1 MKEREALTV
10 SRDCEST
17 ALWVVGSHAPLCGRI
32 KLTNKL
38 AQFGHSH
45 GYSVQEL
52 LDAARAAPIEA
63 PLETSATADAEE
75 GVTIS
80 TRFIEDTSD
89 KAVESTAEDPEDAFR
104 EALTHC
110 TTSASVMR
118 WDDRNEFSA
127 LDVDY
132 HGALTPPSRSTAL
145 GYIAELKPRPFAAW
159 VTHGGGIRAL
169 YKRHGA
175 LTAFEMAACG
185 ALHMRGLDTTCK
197 AEVITT
203 TRHPVPPR
211 GEQKCSAITWARQ
224 DLEGILRDWSSID
237 AATSVP
243 EEKVQEWLGSRG
255 LTFGRFSHAH
265 CPFDNSEL
273 ENGAPPVLFN
283 SDGVKCHRCAGMGH
297 KTNGY
302 ITWARLLAGKRSNR
316 VVESA
321 KTLVPWEH
329 AKLVLNEDYGS
340 MGLGDAVLKA
350 AYSAL
355 LKLTHDPEDPR
366 VRRVFDDYYVVR
378 GAGNVWLDS
387 STLNLVIPPPKAGR
401 FLAMPPTTRAWLDD
415 SGDEPK
421 WKVKPDECKIDLY
434 QTNQALPGWA
444 RVVPVRGKRV
454 FGHNRRYGD
463 DRFVRSVVKSEFP
476 IRYLSESSRASSESV
491 DEHFRRC
498 FPMIDMDFLR
508 LLLVARGY
516 AESGLGR
523 VPMLLITGPSG
534 AGKGQTLALA
544 AHILGDVAAAVPKDM
559 SFELGFGRG
568 LQTGGFVLCDEFAKN
583 PRWTK
588 ERVVAEFNKFLP
600 IARDYTYR
608 ELYIGPLKVRVDSV
622 VIAANVA
629 YGPEVME
636 HVQIG
641 RRFVYVPLRRKVPA
655 DKDWTRT
662 CGTGDI
668 SLWRTDPENAR
679 MADSLLSEIIDD
691 FFGLTV
697 PGETPTLFEDD
708 ARTLGF
714 DTVANCA
721 KASSDASEFS
731 ILTDVKTFF
740 VEVCKLADCKGQRK
754 CIDLSSESTVA
765 NLWRTLGD
773 KDHAGKFTG
782 KSNAIDELD
791 LTDVL
796 EIEGV
801 EDSASVFMLAPQA
814 RGSKLYVAFKM
825 ASRKNGPAL
834 AMNGDIP
841 SKLLTK

>member
-1 MKEREALTV
+1 MTEREALVV
-10 SRDCEST
+10 SRDGDGAT
-17 ALWVVGSHAPLCGRI
+17 ALWTVGNHKPLCGRI
-32 KLTNKL
+32 AMTEKL
-38 AQFGHSH
+38 ASFGHRH
-45 GYSVQEL
+45 KYTVHEL
-52 LDAARAAPIEA
+52 LAAARAVP
-63 PLETSATADAEE
+63 TGDSGDSATSEND
-75 GVTIS
+75 VTIS
-80 TRFIEDTSD
+80 TRIIEDTAD
-89 KAVESTAEDPEDAFR
+89 KSIESTSHDPEQAFKG
-104 EALTHC
+104 ALAHC
-110 TTSASVMR
+110 AESESIMK
-118 WDDRNEFSA
+118 WDDRDELSA

-132 HGALTPPSRSTAL
+132 HGALTPPSRATAM
-145 GYIAELKPRPFAAW
+145 GFIADLKPRPFAAW

-169 YKRHGA
+169 YKRHGS

-185 ALHMRGLDTTCK
+185 ALHMRGLDPTCK

-203 TRHPVPPR
+203 TRHPIPPR
-211 GEQKCSAITWARQ
+211 KKQTCSAITWATQ
-224 DLEGILRDWSSID
+224 DLEGILRDWSSVDEAMI
-237 AATSVP
+237 VP
-243 EEKVQEWLGSRG
+243 EEKIMDWLGSRG
-255 LTFGRFSHAH
+255 LAYGRYSHAH

-273 ENGAPPVLFN
+273 ENGTPPVLFN

-329 AKLVLNEDYGS
+329 AKLVLDEDYGS
-340 MGLGDAVLKA
+340 MGLGDAVLRA

-355 LKLTHDPEDPR
+355 LKLMHDPEDPR
-366 VRRVFDDYYVVR
+366 LRGVFDDYFIVR

-387 STLNLVIPPPKAGR
+387 STLDLVIPPPKAGR
-401 FLAMPPTTRAWLDD
+401 FLNMSPCTRAWIDE
-415 SGDEPK
+415 SKDEPQ
-421 WKVKPDECKIDLY
+421 WKMKSDDRMIDLY
-434 QTNQALPGWA
+434 QTNQVLPGWA
-444 RVVPVRGKRV
+444 RVIPVRGKRV
-454 FGHNRRYGD
+454 YGHNRRYGD
-463 DRFVRSVVKSEFP
+463 DRFVRSVVKSENT
-476 IRYLSESSRASSESV
+476 IRYLSEASRASSESV
-491 DEHFRRC
+491 DAHFRKC

-544 AHILGDVAAAVPKDM
+544 AHILGDVAASVGKDVA
-559 SFELGFGRG
+559 FELGFGRG
-568 LQTGGFVLCDEFAKN
+568 LQTGGFVMCDEFAKN
-583 PRWTK
+583 PAWTK
-588 ERVVAEFNKFLP
+588 ERVVAQFNKFLP
-600 IARDYTYR
+600 INRDYTYR

-636 HVQIG
+636 HAQIG

-668 SLWRTDPENAR
+668 SLWRTDPDNAR

-697 PGETPTLFEDD
+697 PGEEPTLFEDD

-714 DTVANCA
+714 DTVANAA
-721 KASSDASEFS
+721 KEGSDSDEFS
-731 ILTDVKTFF
+731 IVSDVKAFF
-740 VEVCKLADCKGQRK
+740 VAVCKLDDVKGQRK
-754 CIDLSSESTVA
+754 CIDLASESTVA

-773 KDHAGKFTG
+773 KDHKNAFTG

-791 LTDVL
+791 LAEIL
-796 EIEGV
+796 EIKDIPDDV
-801 EDSASVFMLAPQA
+801 SVFMLAPQP

-825 ASRKNGPAL
+825 AARKNGPAI
-834 AMNGDIP
+834 AMNGEIP
-841 SKLLTK
+841 SALLK